1 MSGFIEL
8 VDVGYTFPGGRRLFG
23 SISFRVAERE
33 RVALVGANGVG
44 KTTLL
49 RLVAED
55 DGEHEGLIRVIGR
68 LARMPQLVHQPGS
81 EVTVRE
87 LLLGQAPVELLRAG
101 SSLLAAERRMAADP
115 TESAGAAYA
124 EAVHQWGELGGYDL
138 EISWNAA
145 SVAAVRAPI
154 AEAGARPAATL
165 SGGELKRLLLEALFR
180 SDADV
185 LLLDEPDNFLDVTG
199 KEWLEAEL
207 LRSRKTILYIS
218 HDREFLANTTTQ
230 VVTLEA
236 MGSWTHP
243 ESFATYD
250 EARQKRLRNLEEDHR
265 RYREQREALVAAMK
279 EFKRRAAIS
288 PKFASRAQASETRLR
303 HFDERTPPPDLPADQ
318 RVTIRLE
325 GGRTGTI
332 ALRLKGLG
340 FPGLVQSFS
349 TEVLFGQRLAILG
362 RNGTGKSHFLRLLA
376 GEAVEHTG
384 DCVLGARVQVGYFSQ
399 VHDTPALSGRR
410 PLDILQRR
418 GLDRTKAMGTLRRYE
433 LDQAFEVPFEKLSGG
448 QQARLQILLLEVD
461 GSTMLA
467 LDEPTDN
474 LDVASAD
481 ALEFALANYQGTI
494 IAATH
499 DRWFLKS
506 FDRFLIFQGDGRVTE
521 RDEPGWL

>member
-1 MSGFIEL
+1 MAGFIEL
-8 VDVGYTFPGGRRLFG
+8 VGVGYTFPGGRRLFSG
-23 SISFRVAERE
+23 VSFRVADRE

-49 RLVAED
+49 RLVADNE
-55 DGEHEGLIRVIGR
+55 GEHEGLIRVIGR
-68 LARMPQLVHQPGS
+68 LGRMPQLVHQPGS

-87 LLLGQAPVELLRAG
+87 LLLRQAPVQLLEAG
-101 SSLLAAERRMAADP
+101 SSLLTAERRMASEP
-115 TESAGAAYA
+115 TESAGAGYA
-124 EAVHQWGELGGYDL
+124 EAVHKWGELGGYDL
-138 EISWNAA
+138 EITWNAA
-145 SVAAVRAPI
+145 SVAALRAPI
-154 AEAGARPAATL
+154 AEAGGRVAASL

-180 SDADV
+180 SDTDV

-207 LRSRKTILYIS
+207 RQSRRTILYVS
-218 HDREFLANTTTQ
+218 HDREFLAHTTTQ

-243 ESFATYD
+243 ESFKTYD

-265 RYREQREALVAAMK
+265 RYREQREALVKAMK

-303 HFDERTPPPDLPADQ
+303 HFDERTPPPDLPGDQ
-318 RVTIRLE
+318 KVIIRLE

-332 ALRLKGLG
+332 ALRLKSLA
-340 FPGLVQSFS
+340 FPELVQPFS
-349 TEVLFGQRLAILG
+349 AEILSGQRVAIIG

-376 GEAVEHTG
+376 GEPLKHTG
-384 DCVLGARVQVGYFSQ
+384 EMMLGARVQVGYFSQ
-399 VHDTPALSGRR
+399 VHDTPALRDR
-410 PLDILQRR
+410 TPLHILQQH

-433 LDQAFEVPFEKLSGG
+433 LDQAFDVPFEKLSGG
-448 QQARLQILLLEVD
+448 QQARLQILLLEVE

-481 ALEFALANYQGTI
+481 ALEFALSNYEGTI

-506 FDRFLIFQGDGRVTE
+506 FERFLIFQGDGRVTE
-521 RDEPGWL
+521 GDEPRWI

>member
-23 SISFRVAERE
+23 SVSFRVAERE

-230 VVTLEA
+230 IVTLEA

-303 HFDERTPPPDLPADQ
+303 HFDERTPPPDLPAEQ
-318 RVTIRLE
+318 RVTMRLE

-332 ALRLKGLG
+332 A
-340 FPGLVQSFS
+340 
-349 TEVLFGQRLAILG
+349 LG

-506 FDRFLIFQGDGRVTE
+506 FERFLIFQGDGRVTE

>member
-1 MSGFIEL
+1 MAGFIEL
-8 VDVGYTFPGGRRLFG
+8 VDVGYTFPGGRRLFSG
-23 SISFRVAERE
+23 VSFRVADRE

-49 RLVAED
+49 RLVADSED
-55 DGEHEGLIRVIGR
+55 EHEGLVRVIGR

-87 LLLGQAPVELLRAG
+87 LLLRQAPVELIRAG
-101 SSLLAAERRMAADP
+101 SALLTAERRMAAEP
-115 TESAGAAYA
+115 TESAGAGYA

-138 EISWNAA
+138 EVTWNAA
-145 SVAAVRAPI
+145 SVAALRAPI
-154 AEAGARPAATL
+154 AEAGGRAAASL

-185 LLLDEPDNFLDVTG
+185 LLLDEPDNFLDVTA
-199 KEWLEAEL
+199 KEWLEAEMS
-207 LRSRKTILYIS
+207 RSRKTILYIS
-218 HDREFLANTTTQ
+218 HDREFLANTSTD

-236 MGSWTHP
+236 SGSWVHP
-243 ESFATYD
+243 APFQTYD

-265 RYREQREALVAAMK
+265 RYREQREALVKAMK

-303 HFDERTPPPDLPADQ
+303 HFDDRTPPPDLPQDQ
-318 RVTIRLE
+318 RVIIRLE

-332 ALRLKGLG
+332 ALRVKSVA
-340 FPGLVQSFS
+340 FPDLLQPFS
-349 TEVLFGQRLAILG
+349 AEILFGQRVAILG

-376 GEAVEHTG
+376 GEPIRHTG
-384 DCVLGARVQVGYFSQ
+384 DWMLGARVQVGYFSQ
-399 VHDTPALSGRR
+399 VHDAPALLGRT
-410 PLDILQRR
+410 PLYILQQR

-433 LDQAFEVPFEKLSGG
+433 LEEAFEVVFEKLSGG

-461 GSTMLA
+461 GSTMLV

-481 ALEFALANYQGTI
+481 ALEFALSKYEGTI

-506 FDRFLIFQGDGRVTE
+506 FERFLVFHGDGRVTE
-521 RDEPGWL
+521 SELPAWS